1 MTDIGDRI
9 HAARLE
15 LALELE
21 AMPRAQRIE
30 AMQAS
35 RIETGGTIIPAGNGN
50 WGPHFAEIDNLGVSH
65 QGAELDE
72 AIAHWIRA
80 VLRIET
86 AMALETAA

>member
-15 LALELE
+15 LAPELA

-35 RIETGGTIIPAGNGN
+35 RIETGGTIIPK
-50 WGPHFAEIDNLGVSH
+50 
-65 QGAELDE
+65 
-72 AIAHWIRA
+72 
-80 VLRIET
+80 T
-86 AMALETAA
+86 